1 MFEKE
6 IKFISDFCL
15 NKVKGLGSFFTY
27 EKLAEI
33 DLHPAILRYI
43 SAELDYMI
51 YADRKKLLQHSY
63 FDYSGKEIFQRF
75 HEISGEIK
83 KTKKI
88 SIDDVKKLVI
98 ITILNT
104 FLQMSLR

>member
-27 EKLAEI
+27 DKLAGT

-51 YADRKKLLQHSY
+51 YADRKKRFFIKPKY
-63 FDYSGKEIFQRF
+63 FVKSSE
-75 HEISGEIK
+75 K
-83 KTKKI
+83 KT
-88 SIDDVKKLVI
+88 
-98 ITILNT
+98 
-104 FLQMSLR
+104 

>member
-27 EKLAEI
+27 EKLAGT

-43 SAELDYMI
+43 SAELDYMP
-51 YADRKKLLQHSY
+51 LLIPSVNLPEMWGMTL
-63 FDYSGKEIFQRF
+63 D
-75 HEISGEIK
+75 
-83 KTKKI
+83 
-88 SIDDVKKLVI
+88 L
-98 ITILNT
+98 LC
-104 FLQMSLR
+104 FLEKVLK